1 MTISPQSG
9 SGGRTSRSAFTLTE
23 VLVALLVVSIVVVSL
38 YTGVSSG
45 FALVKLAR
53 EDLRA
58 TQIMLQRLETLR
70 LYKWSNFTDASY
82 FSTNN
87 YTEYYDPAGQASG
100 SGGAV
105 YTVGTTVTTDTPP
118 ATYSPDMRR
127 VTVQVSWLSGQITR
141 RREMS
146 TYVARYG
153 LQNYVFGLPSTQ

>member
-1 MTISPQSG
+1 MKIIQQSD
-9 SGGRTSRSAFTLTE
+9 SDCRSSQSAFTLTE
-23 VLVALLVVSIVVVSL
+23 VLVALLVLSIVVVSL

-58 TQIMLQRLETLR
+58 TQIMLQRVEALR
-70 LYKWSNFTDASY
+70 LYTWSQFTDPGY

-87 YTEYYDPAGQASG
+87 CEAYFDPAGQGNG

-105 YTVGTTVTTDTPP
+105 YTVSTTITTNTPP
-118 ATYSPDMRR
+118 ASYTPDMRR
-127 VTVQVSWLSGQITR
+127 VTVQVSWLSGPITR
-141 RREMS
+141 HREMS

-153 LQNYVFGLPSTQ
+153 MQNYIFGPPVQ

>member
-1 MTISPQSG
+1 MTLNPRILRDFRS
-9 SGGRTSRSAFTLTE
+9 SRSAFTLVE
-23 VLVALLVVSIVVVSL
+23 VLVAVLVVSIVVVSL
-38 YTGVSSG
+38 DAGVSSG

-70 LYKWSNFTDASY
+70 LYKWSQFTDATY

-87 YTEYYDPAGQASG
+87 YVSYYDPAGQADG

-105 YTVGTTVTTDTPP
+105 YTVSTLITTNTPL

-127 VTVQVSWLSGQITR
+127 VTVQVSWVSRKINR

-153 LQNYVFGLPSTQ
+153 MQNYVYNK